1 MSHQSRLLHNLVA
14 RAFRGAEL
22 LPLPDRAD
30 LHEAASI
37 ALRRTDPPAA
47 DVAFEA
53 AGLLRQAEN
62 RQLEFAAL
70 LRTADFKP
78 FAPVTL
84 PP

>member
-1 MSHQSRLLHNLVA
+1 MSEQSRLLHTLVE
-14 RAFRGAEL
+14 RALRGAEL

-47 DVAFEA
+47 EVAFLA

-70 LRTADFKP
+70 LRAADFKP
-78 FAPVTL
+78 FASITL